1 MGSIMKNNKEYL
13 KLQEDF
19 ENGKILEEEMT
30 EEQIKGLEALYHEQ
44 IDLLHQMK
52 EMYEKKIKYYE
63 EDTKREKTS
72 SKNN

>member
-1 MGSIMKNNKEYL
+1 MKNNKEYL

-30 EEQIKGLEALYHEQ
+30 EEQIEGLEALYHEQ

-63 EDTKREKTS
+63 EDTKRKKT
-72 SKNN
+72 

>member
-1 MGSIMKNNKEYL
+1 M